1 MLIIDVGASGTS
13 VFTLEKLIEYFL
25 YDLLYFNE
33 NVLIQKCNVNISPF
47 CWISRGYLHQRCERA
62 TCLILNYP
70 LRTRAHLT

>member
-47 CWISRGYLHQRCERA
+47 CWISRG
-62 TCLILNYP
+62 
-70 LRTRAHLT
+70 